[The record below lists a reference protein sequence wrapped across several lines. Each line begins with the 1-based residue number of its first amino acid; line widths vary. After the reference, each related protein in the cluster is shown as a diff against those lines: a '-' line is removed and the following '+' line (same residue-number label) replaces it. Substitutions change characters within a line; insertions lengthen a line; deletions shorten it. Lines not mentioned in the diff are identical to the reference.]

1 MHNFFLAYEN
11 EIFDQFKIK
20 SLKPNKT
27 KQFDLSYLNW
37 RNGKTK
43 NRKLELYFSYSMV
56 VKLVVYS
63 LLCD

>member
-11 EIFDQFKIK
+11 EIFDQFKMK

-27 KQFDLSYLNW
+27 KQFDLSYLSW

-43 NRKLELYFSYSMV
+43 NRKLELYFS
-56 VKLVVYS
+56 
-63 LLCD
+63 